1 MAYDPDLEPIL
12 GDLTSRIA
20 AQEAK
25 PDLTPPLE
33 ALAARVGAV
42 EAAPKVP
49 DLTAALTAL
58 TARVT
63 ALEAKLT
70 STTTPPAVKPIWE
83 QLPAEPRV
91 SIPTEIRVPPG
102 TKEIHIPVTVTNG
115 FIRQSFYAN
124 IAGMTNDPV
133 APNGINVGNY
143 ATSKTLF
150 NVDADIYLWSPGDDP
165 THYIKLVATNSYPDK
180 RSVLCSIRLR
190 GLSDNQKGKQVRIV
204 WDAAAVP
211 QSAADRPAQFHRPLR
226 RLDLSKATR
235 ANQFNPA
242 TEKWSPTGL
251 DAAGKP
257 CWRSQLSHGRLQ
269 DGNNETGIYADETVP
284 GAVNPISYDA
294 AESAIRLH
302 TVAFQD
308 AERIEYNSRLFRH
321 QAAVIQGQKKPDVCG
336 AEGVWRMVAKIPSR
350 AYSWPAFWLVGL
362 PASWPPEIDILEKF
376 NGAWGEL
383 DTLYTTTGAQHY
395 GNVGSNTR
403 VGAHGINV
411 ETNQWPGVKMTAPI
425 HEGYHSWACAVRYDD
440 TDPRK
445 CEVTWFFDDVE
456 VGCQVLFSRHQDMK
470 TKTPFY
476 PIMNVAVKAPTTY
489 TADNYNNDTK
499 RGGLSGDMLIRDMGY
514 YPAGFAMPAMG

>member
-1 MAYDPDLEPIL
+1 M
-12 GDLTSRIA
+12 
-20 AQEAK
+20 
-25 PDLTPPLE
+25 
-33 ALAARVGAV
+33 
-42 EAAPKVP
+42 
-49 DLTAALTAL
+49 
-58 TARVT
+58 
-63 ALEAKLT
+63 
-70 STTTPPAVKPIWE
+70 
-83 QLPAEPRV
+83 
-91 SIPTEIRVPPG
+91 
-102 TKEIHIPVTVTNG
+102 TNG

-226 RLDLSKATR
+226 RLDLTKATR

-257 CWRSQLSHGRLQ
+257 IWRSQLSHGRSQ
-269 DGNNETGIYADETVP
+269 DGNGETGIYADETVP

-308 AERIEYNSRLFRH
+308 AERIEYNSRLFRQ

>member
-1 MAYDPDLEPIL
+1 MAYDPDLDPVL
-12 GDLTSRIA
+12 NDLTSRIA
-20 AQEAK
+20 ALEAVPPI
-25 PDLTPPLE
+25 PDLTQPL
-33 ALAARVGAV
+33 AS
-42 EAAPKVP
+42 
-49 DLTAALTAL
+49 L
-58 TARVT
+58 TARVA
-63 ALEAKLT
+63 ALEKALA
-70 STTTPPAVKPIWE
+70 SGIAVPAMPAVIPIWAE
-83 QLPAEPRV
+83 LKAEPLL
-91 SIPTEIRVPPG
+91 SFPQTEIRVPPG
-102 TKEIHIPVTVTNG
+102 TKEVYIPVTVTNG

-180 RSVLCSIRLR
+180 RSVLCNIRLR
-190 GLSDNQKGKQVRIV
+190 GLSDNQKGKSVRIV

-235 ANQFNPA
+235 ANSFAPA
-242 TEKWSPTGL
+242 SERWSPTGL

-257 CWRSQLSHGRLQ
+257 CWRSQLSHGRSQ
-269 DGNNETGIYADETVP
+269 DGNGETGIYADETIP